1 MTNPLLEET
10 ELPRFQQICAQHIQ
24 PAIEKI
30 LQDNRRQIQALEKI
44 DDISWENFIQ
54 PLESIDDRLSK
65 VWSPVRH
72 LNAVASSDEL
82 REAYNRCLP
91 KISEYS
97 TEIGQNQKLYQRYLK
112 LQQSEPFE
120 QLNQAQQKSLNDALL
135 LFKLGGVDLGGDD
148 KKQYQQIQ
156 QRLSQLQTQF
166 ENNLL
171 DATQSYQILLED
183 DQRLSGLPS
192 YALDMLKQYAEQKSL
207 PGYRITLDMP
217 CYIAIM
223 NYADDRALRQQLYQA
238 FSTRASDQGPTDKK
252 WDNSSIM
259 VEILQL
265 RQRKAR
271 LLGFD
276 SYAELSLQRK
286 MAESYQQVVDF
297 LEQLAQKSK
306 QAGLNDLQE
315 VTLFAQQQ
323 EFAEENLQAWDIPYY
338 SEKLRKQKYQI
349 SDEDLKPYFSE
360 ALVVQGLF
368 KIVEK
373 LYQIDISEVSEKVET
388 WHKDVRFFQIR
399 RQSGELLGKF
409 YLDLYAR
416 NGKRGGAWMDEC
428 VNRRQASGK
437 KIQYPVA
444 YLTCNLTPP
453 IGDEPALFTHD
464 EVITLFHEFGHGL
477 HHLLTRID
485 VAAVSGINGVEWDA
499 VELPS
504 QFMENFCWQ
513 KEALALFARH
523 YKTGEA
529 LPDDLFDKMLQAKN
543 FQSALFMLRQ
553 IEFALFDIRL
563 HKQTDIDSAE
573 KIQSVL
579 DQVRKEVAVVQPP
592 AFNRFQNS
600 FAHIFA
606 GGYAAGYYSY
616 KWAEVLSADAF
627 SAFEQEGIFNP
638 QTGQRF
644 LQCILEQGGS
654 RPAQESF
661 RCFMGRDP
669 SIYALL
675 KHNGIQQ

>member
-1 MTNPLLEET
+1 MNNPLLEET
-10 ELPRFQQICAQHIQ
+10 ELPRFQQISPQDIQ

-30 LQDNRRQIQALEKI
+30 LHDNRRQIQELEKI

-54 PLESIDDRLSK
+54 PIELIDDRLNK
-65 VWSPVRH
+65 AWSPVRH
-72 LNAVASSDEL
+72 LNAVDSSDEL
-82 REAYNRCLP
+82 REVYNLCLP

-112 LQQSEPFE
+112 LQQSDAYN
-120 QLNQAQQKSLNDALL
+120 QLDPAQQKAIDDALQ
-135 LFKLGGVDLGGDD
+135 LFKLSGVELSGED

-156 QRLSQLQTQF
+156 QRLSALQTRF

-171 DATQSYQILLED
+171 DATQSYEILLDD
-183 DQRLSGLPS
+183 DQRLSGLPG
-192 YALDMLKQYAEQKSL
+192 YALDMLKQYARQKTLS
-207 PGYRITLDMP
+207 GYRITLDMP
-217 CYIAIM
+217 CYIAVM
-223 NYADDRALRQQLYQA
+223 DYADDRALRQQLYQA

-265 RQRKAR
+265 RQRKAQ

-297 LEQLAQKSK
+297 LDQLAQKSK

-323 EFAEENLQAWDIPYY
+323 GFAEENLQAWDIPYY

-360 ALVVQGLF
+360 ALVVDGLF

-373 LYQIDISEVSEKVET
+373 LYQIDISEVRENVET
-388 WHKDVRFFQIR
+388 WHKDVRFFQIK

-428 VNRRQASGK
+428 VNRYANGEK
-437 KIQYPVA
+437 VQYPVA

-464 EVITLFHEFGHGL
+464 EVTTLFHEFGHGL
-477 HHLLTRID
+477 HHMLTRID

-529 LPDDLFDKMLQAKN
+529 LPDDLFDKMLKAKN

-553 IEFALFDIRL
+553 IEFSLFDIRL
-563 HKQTDIDSAE
+563 HKQTAIDSAE
-573 KIQSVL
+573 QIQSVL
-579 DQVRKEVAVVQPP
+579 NQVRDEVAVVRPP

-627 SAFEQEGIFNP
+627 SAFEEEGIFNP

-644 LQCILEQGGS
+644 LHCILEQGGS

-669 SIYALL
+669 SIDALL
-675 KHNGIQQ
+675 RHNGIQQ